1 MFYKRVTML
10 HVLLHVVHQRVGS
23 DVELLAVLRIIA
35 RIHQTGELCALLPG
49 PVDNLDCVV
58 VGGGGGVVAGVG
70 VLAGPDG
77 QVGVEVDWLT
87 VPDGVERL
95 TAVRPVTISLIAAQ
109 RAVSDLPPLTAAVT
123 EGALGRLAED
133 LLLAGEV
140 GAGVGPGEVLAG
152 QSGGDQGGVTARLL
166 PQSPQSDHQT
176 DHDQGEDDEERAQGD
191 DQDHLP
197 PEEHVQLPLDVLL
210 QDDDVLLCGVAG
222 CGGETGAGVV
232 VVVLV
237 AGRTVRYQ

>member
-1 MFYKRVTML
+1 ML
-10 HVLLHVVHQRVGS
+10 HVVNQRVGG
-23 DVELLAVLRIIA
+23 DVELLPVLRIIA
-35 RIHQTGELCALLPG
+35 RIHQTGELCALLPR

-58 VGGGGGVVAGVG
+58 VGVGRVVVAGVG

-77 QVGVEVDWLT
+77 QVGVEVDWLA
-87 VPDGVERL
+87 VPDCVERL
-95 TAVRPVTISLIAAQ
+95 AAVSPVTISLIATQ
-109 RAVSDLPPLTAAVT
+109 RAVSDLPPLTPAVT
-123 EGALGRLAED
+123 EGALALLAED
-133 LLLAGEV
+133 LLLAGQV
-140 GAGVGPGEVLAG
+140 GAGVRAGEILAG
-152 QSGGDQGGVTARLL
+152 QSRGHQGAVTAGLL
-166 PQSPQSDHQT
+166 PQAPQSHHQA